1 MALRESPFL
10 KLVLVGLL
18 TGLLSIPLGL
28 VLALVYE
35 REGRSKQAVAE
46 ISQTWGAAQ
55 TLQGPVL
62 SIPYRT
68 PFADA
73 EGRQR
78 VRPGVAH
85 FLPARLAVSARLA
98 AERRSRGIY
107 EAVLYRSA
115 VSLAGEFER
124 PEFTGWQLEDSEILW
139 EGATLS
145 LGIRDP
151 HGVQGT
157 PSLRYAGASRD
168 LRPGVPAGPWPSGM
182 HALVPLGALPASM
195 PFQLDLELQGSQS
208 FELLPVGKETRLDV
222 ASAWPHPSFRGAFL
236 PQRRE
241 VGPQG
246 FTAEWSVSYFQ
257 RGFPQRWRT
266 SDESAAV
273 DPAQMQ
279 TSAFGVALV
288 EPAGTYQQCA
298 RAVKYGFLFLGLTF
312 LLFFMF
318 ELFGPT
324 SLHPLHYLFV
334 GFALCMFYLL
344 VLSIAE
350 HLSFAAAYAAAA
362 TACVLLIAGY
372 AHAVLGERQRA
383 LLLAAVLAL
392 LYGFLYVLLQLEEY
406 ALLIGSVALFVLLA
420 LVMYATRRVD
430 WYGGRQ
436 ARAS

>member
-10 KLVLVGLL
+10 KLVLIGLL
-18 TGLLSIPLGL
+18 TGLLSVPLGL

-35 REGRSKQAVAE
+35 REGRSNRAVAE

-78 VRPGVAH
+78 MRAGVAH

-115 VSLAGEFER
+115 VTMAGEFES
-124 PEFTGWQLEDSEILW
+124 PTFGGWQVEEAEILW
-139 EGATLS
+139 DAATLS
-145 LGIRDP
+145 LGIPDP
-151 HGVQGT
+151 HGVQGEPT
-157 PSLRYAGASRD
+157 LRVGVEPRH
-168 LRPGVPAGPWPSGM
+168 LFPGVPNGPWPSGV
-182 HALVPLGALPASM
+182 HAPVPLAPLTPAL

-208 FELLPVGKETRLDV
+208 FEVLPVGKETELEV
-222 ASAWPHPSFRGAFL
+222 SSAWPHPSFRGALL

-246 FTAEWSVSYFQ
+246 FTAAWRVSYFQ
-257 RGFPQRWRT
+257 RGFPQRWRA
-266 SDESAAV
+266 SEEGAGV

-279 TSAFGVALV
+279 GSAFGVALV

-334 GFALCMFYLL
+334 GFALCLFYLL
-344 VLSIAE
+344 VLSLSE
-350 HLSFAAAYAAAA
+350 HLAFAAGYTIAAA
-362 TACVLLIAGY
+362 ACVLLIAGY
-372 AHAVLGERQRA
+372 ARAVLGERRRA
-383 LLLAAVLAL
+383 ALLAAVLII

-430 WYGGRQ
+430 WYGARQ
-436 ARAS
+436 ARA

>member
-1 MALRESPFL
+1 MKSPFL
-10 KLVLVGLL
+10 KLLLLGLL

-35 REGRSKQAVAE
+35 REGRSQRAVAE
-46 ISQTWGAAQ
+46 ISQTWGSAQ

-68 PFADA
+68 RVVDA
-73 EGRQR
+73 EGRVG
-78 VRPGVAH
+78 VRSEVAH
-85 FLPARLAVSARLA
+85 FLPARLAVSARLS
-98 AERRSRGIY
+98 AEKRSRGIY

-115 VSLAGEFER
+115 VSLTGEFE
-124 PEFTGWQLEDSEILW
+124 PPTFAGWQLEAPEILW
-139 EGATLS
+139 EGATLG
-145 LGIRDP
+145 LGIPHP

-157 PSLRYAGASRD
+157 PVLRFAGQPRD
-168 LRPGVPAGPWPSGM
+168 LFPGVPGGPWPSGM
-182 HALVPLGALPASM
+182 HAPVPLGPSPAAL

-208 FELLPVGKETRLDV
+208 FELLPVGKETALEV

-246 FTAEWSVSYFQ
+246 FSAEWRVSYFQ
-257 RGFPQRWRT
+257 RGFPQRWRA
-266 SDESAAV
+266 SEEAAAV

-288 EPAGTYQQCA
+288 EPAGSYQQVA

-324 SLHPLHYLFV
+324 SLHPLHYFFV

-344 VLSIAE
+344 VLSLSE
-350 HLSFAAAYAAAA
+350 HLPFAVAYATAA

-372 AHAVLGERQRA
+372 ARAVLGERRRA
-383 LLLAAVLAL
+383 MLLAAVLVF

-406 ALLIGSVALFVLLA
+406 ALLIGSVGLFVLLA

-430 WYGGRQ
+430 WYGGAKQPPSR
-436 ARAS
+436 